1 MSASGVPDA
10 SNCFAA
16 FATALM
22 LREVGDDAPLIG
34 DGRCG
39 QAAGNEGLRSVQI
52 DLGVERAERS
62 VKRGGIHVERG
73 GIRVER
79 GELSV
84 ERGDRFLCQARDV
97 ANDIARLA
105 KKRRRQRTR
114 RRISR
119 VAKYTKK
126 ESADAR
132 FM

>member
-62 VKRGGIHVERG
+62 V
-73 GIRVER
+73 ER

-119 VAKYTKK
+119 VAKNTKK

-132 FM
+132 FK